1 MIWSIV
7 SKDEMEG
14 YSIPPV
20 FQYYREVIG
29 KDNIRLAVVDRND
42 PLEFVERGDVVLLRT
57 VDENLIESIKR
68 RGASTTAEKYSL
80 YQQVWDKKTLANFLS
95 YYNVLVPK
103 QYEENE
109 VEEGKV
115 YFVKPRFG
123 SESFGITPSCICRS
137 REDVAKQVQRI
148 KDELDEECVIEEFVD
163 GVDCTT
169 ACYYDPKERRIQTHS
184 IMVECDEDGGIQTHV
199 GKFSYNEYCSAL
211 KGSVREDADYVS
223 FKAFRLLG
231 IKHHARIDYRLSND
245 GRLYL
250 IDINLM
256 PGLGPSA
263 HFSKC
268 LLLTDNLSYAD
279 SINRIIESA
288 SR

>member
-1 MIWSIV
+1 MIWSRV

-57 VDENLIESIKR
+57 VDERLIEAIKS
-68 RGASTTAEKYSL
+68 RGASTTAESYEL
-80 YQQVWDKKTLANFLS
+80 YQRVWDKKILAKFLAE
-95 YYNVLVPK
+95 YNILVPR
-103 QYEENE
+103 QYELHE
-109 VEEGKV
+109 VESGKT
-115 YFVKPRFG
+115 YFVKPRYG
-123 SESFGITPSCICRS
+123 SESFGITPSCICNS
-137 REDVAKQVQRI
+137 KEEVVAQVQRI
-148 KDELDEECVIEEFVD
+148 KDELNEECVIEEFIV

-169 ACYYDPKERRIQTHS
+169 ACYRDSDDMVMTHS
-184 IMVECDEDGGIQTHV
+184 IMVECDEIGGIQTHD
-199 GKFSYNEYCSAL
+199 GKFAYNEYCSAL
-211 KGSVREDADYVS
+211 KGTMSEYADLVS
-223 FKAFRLLG
+223 YKVFRLLN
-231 IKHHARIDYRLSND
+231 IRHHARIDYRLSKD
-245 GRLYL
+245 GRMYL
-250 IDINLM
+250 IDVNLM

-268 LLLTDNLSYAD
+268 LLLTRNLSYAD

>member
-1 MIWSIV
+1 
-7 SKDEMEG
+7 MEG

-29 KDNIRLAVVDRND
+29 KDNIRLAVVERND

-57 VDENLIESIKR
+57 VDENLIASIKR
-68 RGASTTAEKYSL
+68 RGAATTAETYLL
-80 YQQVWDKKTLANFLS
+80 YKQVWDKKTLANFLS

-103 QYEENE
+103 QYEEHE
-109 VEEGKV
+109 IEPGKT

-123 SESFGITPSCICRS
+123 SESFGITSSCICRS
-137 REDVAKQVQRI
+137 KEEVAKQVQRI
-148 KDELDEECVIEEFVD
+148 KDELNEECVIEEFIE

-169 ACYYDPKERRIQTHS
+169 ACYADYNMKRVMTHS
-184 IMVECDEDGGIQTHV
+184 IKVECEEEGGIQTHA

-211 KGSVREDADYVS
+211 DGAVGKDADYIS
-223 FKAFRLLG
+223 FKVFKLLG